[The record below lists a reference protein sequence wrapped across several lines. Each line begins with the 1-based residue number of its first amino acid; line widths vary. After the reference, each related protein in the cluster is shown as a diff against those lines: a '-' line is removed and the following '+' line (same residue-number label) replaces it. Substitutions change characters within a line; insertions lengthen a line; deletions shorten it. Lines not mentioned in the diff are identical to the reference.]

1 MRAPSDRQT
10 AQYKMAME
18 FLAEQIP
25 EAAHALVVVKCEPW
39 TSVKFMNDPKRHK
52 ILYAEDDQD
61 NQIMVATL
69 LKLSDIEVFCAPT
82 VEESWQLAQI
92 EKFDLYMLDSR
103 FPDGDGID
111 LCRKL
116 RKHDPLTPI
125 VFLSGDA
132 QPTHREMALEAGAND
147 YLTKPFFD
155 DLGEAI
161 LRTIYKYK

>member
-1 MRAPSDRQT
+1 MKDT
-10 AQYKMAME
+10 
-18 FLAEQIP
+18 
-25 EAAHALVVVKCEPW
+25 
-39 TSVKFMNDPKRHK
+39 KRPK

-61 NQIMVATL
+61 NQIMVTAL
-69 LKLSDIEVFCAPT
+69 LKFSEIEVCCAPT

-116 RKHDPLTPI
+116 RKHDPSTPI
-125 VFLSGDA
+125 VFYSGEA
-132 QPTHREMALEAGAND
+132 LVTHREMALAAGATD

-155 DLGEAI
+155 DLGEV
-161 LRTIYKYK
+161 LLQTIYNNK